1 MILLREQAIRKPVQ
15 DRCGRCNEPSPVRIF
30 EKYVRKDLSA
40 DENRKKILGLS
51 WADKMLQKI
60 KEGVVM
66 IDNKKSKKKFVRYQE
81 GAEIYSMSIRKF
93 QDLAK
98 DAGAIYKVGKMALVN
113 CELFDKYL
121 ETFRL

>member
-1 MILLREQAIRKPVQ
+1 
-15 DRCGRCNEPSPVRIF
+15 
-30 EKYVRKDLSA
+30 
-40 DENRKKILGLS
+40 
-51 WADKMLQKI
+51 MLQKI